1 MLDANKAR
9 NELKDILNQKEY
21 RIYYQDS
28 KSLLEVWWEKAK
40 EWIAHLLQKLFPSI
54 HSASKASGPI
64 LIAVI
69 IAVLILL
76 GVAIFFIIRH
86 QRRKRMLSNRKP
98 LQSMKEMN
106 WSFQRHLEEAGKQ
119 EALGEYSLSTR
130 HLFLALLLYFHEQ
143 EWLVA
148 RIWKTNWD
156 YYDELR
162 KVNQQDAQQF
172 YQLATFFDE
181 VTYGGRQVRR
191 EEYIEFQSEVMNWL
205 GNEAKKLGER
215 G

>member
-40 EWIAHLLQKLFPSI
+40 EWITHLLQKLFPSI
-54 HSASKASGPI
+54 HSASKASVPI

-69 IAVLILL
+69 IVVLILL
-76 GVAIFFIIRH
+76 GVAIFFTIRH

-119 EALGEYSLSTR
+119 ESLGEYSLSTR

-205 GNEAKKLGER
+205 GDEAKKLGER

>member
-1 MLDANKAR
+1 
-9 NELKDILNQKEY
+9 
-21 RIYYQDS
+21 
-28 KSLLEVWWEKAK
+28 VWWEKAK
-40 EWIAHLLQKLFPSI
+40 EWIAHLLQKLFPSF
-54 HSASKASGPI
+54 HSASKASVPI

-69 IAVLILL
+69 IVVLILL
-76 GVAIFFIIRH
+76 GVAIFFTIRH
-86 QRRKRMLSNRKP
+86 QRRKRMLRNRKP

-106 WSFQRHLEEAGKQ
+106 WSFQRHLEETGKQ
-119 EALGEYSLSTR
+119 ESLGEYSLSTR

-172 YQLATFFDE
+172 YQLARFFDE

-205 GNEAKKLGER
+205 GDEAKKLGER